1 MQHLTGIAESRQLTQ
16 PAVAFKSKSTQT
28 QSDSLCLCHV
38 QLPNLLRDAKF
49 RQVLADNLK
58 QQGNSVSSIADEEIL
73 RVRTLPRQG
82 SSCQIACPFNVRGT
96 CRVNAL

>member
-1 MQHLTGIAESRQLTQ
+1 MQHLTVIAEGWQLSQ
-16 PAVAFKSKSTQT
+16 PAVALRSTQK
-28 QSDSLCLCHV
+28 QSGSLCLCHV

-58 QQGNSVSSIADEEIL
+58 QQGISVSSIADEEIL

-82 SSCQIACPFNVRGT
+82 LCCQIACPYVVIGT